1 MSDALIGLTSAD
13 LRSLAAALRSGAM
26 ASGAS
31 ALGVENVL
39 GYPSARVAEAL
50 IGLEKSVGS
59 PVGAAAIIEA
69 FVSGR
74 VGAVTPVG
82 AYDLV
87 LSGPD
92 VPGIPTANTAAVI
105 QSLFEQATSEV
116 LLVGYAIHDGKKLFA
131 RLAERMAELPELA
144 VSFCLDIQRPLRDTS
159 LDSEIVAR
167 FEARFRERHWP
178 WAPMPRVFYDP
189 RSLCQDRTEPSSLHA
204 KCVVIDR
211 RIALISSANFTES
224 ALTRNVEAG
233 VLLRDPSMAHRLD
246 AYFRALCSSGSF
258 KECCLQSS

>member
-1 MSDALIGLTSAD
+1 MT
-13 LRSLAAALRSGAM
+13 
-26 ASGAS
+26 SGAS
-31 ALGVENVL
+31 TLGVENVL
-39 GYPSARVAEAL
+39 GYPAVRVAEAL
-50 IGLEKSVGS
+50 ERLEESIGS

-69 FVSGR
+69 FVTGR
-74 VGAVTPVG
+74 LGAVNSME

-131 RLAERMAELPELA
+131 RLAERMAEHAELA
-144 VSFCLDIQRPLRDTS
+144 VLFCLDIQRPFRDTS

-167 FEARFRERHWP
+167 FEARFREKHWP
-178 WAPMPRVFYDP
+178 WVPKPRVFYDP
-189 RSLCQDRTEPSSLHA
+189 RSVCLDRSEPSSLHA

-211 RIALISSANFTES
+211 RLALISSANFTES

-233 VLLRDPSMAHRLD
+233 VLMRDPSMAKRLD
-246 AYFRALCSSGSF
+246 AYFRALCASGSF
-258 KECCLQSS
+258 KECHP